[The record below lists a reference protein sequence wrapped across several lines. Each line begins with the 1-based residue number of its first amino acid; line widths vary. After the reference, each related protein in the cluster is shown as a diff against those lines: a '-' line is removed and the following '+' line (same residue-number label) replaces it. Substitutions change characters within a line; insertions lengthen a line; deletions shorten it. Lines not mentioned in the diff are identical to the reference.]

1 MFRVENLCL
10 LLLGF
15 MGFMGFDL
23 MLCSSVTSVFQFWE
37 FATRVYGEFV
47 SLTNCRVWVIGQR
60 LFSNFT
66 IK

>member
-10 LLLGF
+10 LLW
-15 MGFMGFDL
+15 GFMGFDL
-23 MLCSSVTSVFQFWE
+23 MLCSSVFQFWE